1 LFIWEQGSGAQEI
14 RMKMFR
20 SLFYP
25 VAIIGFCLTL
35 PTAVSAGKDSRKPE
49 PAANSASNCKQ
60 AVRATGE
67 TAPLRR
73 GECPK
78 VRRILM

>member
-1 LFIWEQGSGAQEI
+1 MT
-14 RMKMFR
+14 MKLVR

-25 VAIIGFCLTL
+25 VAIIGLSLTL
-35 PTAVSAGKDSRKPE
+35 PVAVSAGKDSRKPE
-49 PAANSASNCKQ
+49 TAASSASNCKQ